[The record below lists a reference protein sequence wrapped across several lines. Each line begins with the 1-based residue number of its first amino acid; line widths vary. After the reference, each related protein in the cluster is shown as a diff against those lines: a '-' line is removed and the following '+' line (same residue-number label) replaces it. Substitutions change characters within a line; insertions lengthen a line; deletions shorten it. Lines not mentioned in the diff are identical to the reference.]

1 MNEQVL
7 GFANRYKIIG
17 VFILIFVLG
26 FIIRFYQLGKVP
38 AGLYI
43 DEAALGYNA
52 YSILKTGKD
61 EFGKPWPIVFRSVG
75 DFKAPVYTYLVVPLI
90 PIFNLSSFTVR
101 FPSFIFGLLT
111 IPILYFLISR
121 LTDEHRVG
129 ISLLSAFLLAISPWH
144 VLFGRTA
151 YETNVALF
159 FYLFGVYLFYLGLTK
174 KVFLIFSAVLF
185 AISLSTY
192 HSERILVPITVI
204 VLFWR
209 FREQLLK
216 PSYRLLLI
224 GALILGII
232 ITLPSLSIISSPGF
246 LARASGLN
254 IFSHQR
260 QQPAGF
266 IDNLQLPVEEVVNS
280 NFFLSTREFFSLYFS
295 YFSPRYMFNLG
306 DYGPRSSFSELPTFY
321 FWQLPFYVTGLFYL
335 LRERSLKQLRFLVLF
350 LLIITPIP
358 AAITRDPYSTT
369 RALPLV
375 IPQIIII
382 SLGVLKTYSLLQPK
396 IRPLLLL
403 AFALILPYSILHL
416 YSSAIVLNDPQRAKE
431 WNYGLEQVAQFTK
444 ATGNVPVIVD
454 NSRGEPYIQLL
465 FFLKY
470 DPNIYQKENFEVPLS
485 EYYINTERNKLKKI
499 GIITIRTIDFEK
511 DIFVDQYLISDP
523 LAISENQAKEH
534 ALTQVLEVKN
544 TQGEVFF
551 KGYRT
556 NPTTKCK
563 LSPNTQQC
571 TQLVGINEEKPL

>member
-1 MNEQVL
+1 MNK
-7 GFANRYKIIG
+7 YKIIG
-17 VFILIFVLG
+17 LFILIFIFG

-75 DFKAPVYTYLVVPLI
+75 DFKAPIYTYLVVPLI
-90 PIFNLSSFTVR
+90 PIFDLSPFTVR
-101 FPSFIFGLLT
+101 LPSFIFGLLT
-111 IPILYFLISR
+111 VPILFLLISR
-121 LTDEHRVG
+121 LTDKYR
-129 ISLLSAFLLAISPWH
+129 ISLSLLSALLLTVSPWH

-159 FYLFGVYLFYLGLTK
+159 FYLFGVYLFYLGLRK
-174 KVFLIFSAVLF
+174 KLFLILSAVML

-204 VLFWR
+204 ALFWK
-209 FREQLLK
+209 FKEQLLQPGYK
-216 PSYRLLLI
+216 IFLI
-224 GALILGII
+224 SALILGII
-232 ITLPSLSIISSPGF
+232 ITLPSLSIISSSGF

-266 IDNLQLPVEEVVNS
+266 IDNLQLPAEGLINS
-280 NFFLSTREFFSLYFS
+280 NFFLSTREFASLYLS

-306 DYGPRSSFSELPTFY
+306 DYGPRSSFPELSAFY
-321 FWQLPFYVTGLFYL
+321 FWQFPFYIIGLFYL
-335 LRERSLKQLRFLVLF
+335 LKERSLKQLRFLVL
-350 LLIITPIP
+350 LLLVITPIP

-369 RALPLV
+369 RALPVV

-382 SLGVLKTYSLLQPK
+382 SFGILKIYSLLQPK
-396 IRPLLLL
+396 IRPILLLTF
-403 AFALILPYSILHL
+403 AFILPYSVLHL

-431 WNYGLEQVAQFTK
+431 WNYGLEQVTQFTK
-444 ATGNVPVIVD
+444 TTGSIPVVVD

-465 FFLKY
+465 FYLKY
-470 DPNIYQKENFEVPLS
+470 DPDIYQKENFEVSLS
-485 EYYINTERNKLKKI
+485 EYYINIERNKDKKI
-499 GIITIRTIDFEK
+499 GIITTRTIDFEK
-511 DIFVDQYLISDP
+511 DIFIDQYLISDP
-523 LAISENQAKEH
+523 LAISDNQAKEH

-544 TQGEVFF
+544 IQGEVFF

-556 NPTTKCK
+556 NPATKCK
-563 LSPNTQQC
+563 LSPNTKQC
-571 TQLVGINEEKPL
+571 TELVRINEEKSIYE